1 MKKLI
6 IGLLAALALAAVF
19 IGVSSPAEA
28 AGRQTVNRTEF
39 GAIHKGMKMTRVHA
53 IFADPGHAAYRGVQ
67 ESYYDEI
74 DSDWCYE
81 GDTWACAEQDR
92 EYKVR
97 SSWGYVDVDYYRD
110 AYGTWRVSSKHA
122 YWG

>member
-1 MKKLI
+1 MRKI
-6 IGLLAALALAAVF
+6 ILGLLAVLALVGAVTT
-19 IGVSSPAEA
+19 VSAPAQA

-39 GAIHKGMKMTRVHA
+39 AAIHKGMKMTRVHA
-53 IFADPGHAAYRGVQ
+53 IFADPGYTKYAGRQ

-74 DSDWCYE
+74 DADWCYE

-92 EYKVR
+92 EYRVR

-110 AYGTWRVSSKHA
+110 AYGTWRVASKHA